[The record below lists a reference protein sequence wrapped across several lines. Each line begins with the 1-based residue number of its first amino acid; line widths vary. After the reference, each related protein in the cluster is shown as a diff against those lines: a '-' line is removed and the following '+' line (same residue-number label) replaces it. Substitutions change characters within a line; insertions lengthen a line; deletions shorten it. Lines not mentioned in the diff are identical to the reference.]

1 MTPICPECGVRYEDD
16 QAECPLCAR
25 RSPPQRGSI
34 PEAHS
39 ARHFREVITFTAFS
53 VGLVTLI
60 TDLAYAGSLGWS
72 RIPLLSLGYAWLTMF
87 MLSLTRRARYI
98 QVIVASVSTGGYLYF
113 LSGLTGGEGWFSP
126 TALSIVAAAA
136 LISFLVTAVIRLFRM
151 SFPGRVS
158 TGLAGVA
165 LLAVCIDLIL
175 TPGVSW
181 SLITAAGI
189 VPVTVFIAG
198 LEKRLRDKGSSLEK
212 YFHT

>member
-1 MTPICPECGVRYEDD
+1 MTPICGECGTRYEDN

-25 RSPPQRGSI
+25 RSPPQGGRI

-53 VGLVTLI
+53 AGLVTLI

-87 MLSLTRRARYI
+87 MLSLTRKAKYI
-98 QVIVASVSTGGYLYF
+98 QVMVAAVSTGGYLYF

-136 LISFLVTAVIRLFRM
+136 LISFLVTAVIRLFHM

-158 TGLAGVA
+158 SGLVGVA

-189 VPVTVFIAG
+189 VPVTVFITG
-198 LEKRLRDKGSSLEK
+198 LEKRLRDRGSSLEK